1 MSSSE
6 DSLKMARQYFEECLD
21 PEKTIEEVNKKYLL
35 CGTSMKIA
43 LEDIYLST
51 GDMYPFC
58 KPDLFQLS
66 LAPEKETYGN
76 VMVNDSLSIRCK
88 MPLRR
93 VPKGDTTSIFTIDPH
108 RDDWVINVSVTGTEE
123 AVLERI
129 CERVGYFLEEKD
141 ARIYCKLKH
150 GVIDDETRSI
160 K

>member
-93 VPKGDTTSIFTIDPH
+93 VPELTKVIRLPDPYEEGWVFTA
-108 RDDWVINVSVTGTEE
+108 E
-123 AVLERI
+123 ARVYSDGHLERI